1 MLKHLKDNKFV
12 IGVLIV
18 TIIFSGI
25 TFNNLPGAQPFKRV
39 QTFNGITYDFNEYPS
54 LNDEQ
59 IALFNYL
66 RRLITTEPE
75 NSFANWN
82 AEGFTGFLHYL
93 FAFTD
98 YAFSS
103 IFETTPGYRTDYYSE
118 TAYKLIEKMNTTM
131 AEFGNDS
138 IEYTEWGRTNF
149 DEYYWPNA
157 TDPSG
162 LYMGGFR
169 GPANIMWTAHYT
181 LMETLYERSF
191 NTSVFVDEINSFVN
205 DWNNSLT
212 TDGYGNVTK
221 GGIWGDGLIPCEPY
235 IVFSQCNSIAIYC
248 TELYDNMFGT
258 SYMDMWD
265 YGLDFINTVMHEE
278 YGLFIDG
285 YFIQEPIGYSGS
297 MGSGFP
303 STIPGSAV
311 NRFFDDGRAAESSYS
326 NAWTLT
332 FLEYTQPE
340 KTTADYPLFL
350 EKYGNDVT
358 GDQMYMSGS
367 FNNPSFGSI
376 TDMLGTLYT
385 CVLAKQRGDFNTLRR
400 LQNFLYGSYNK
411 VWSENRREMYYDT
424 SSLFTFLQPVLA
436 ALGILATTPVT
447 VRDLADARPA
457 AFWEYPFIS
466 QADDD
471 KIWVYYAEYDAI
483 NSVFLLNIKVDQT
496 ANIIFSNF
504 DHIPQAY
511 DGGSLTTYLTPSGP
525 DYTLTLQPG
534 SYNLVIL

>member
-12 IGVLIV
+12 IGVLVV

-103 IFETTPGYRTDYYSE
+103 MFETTPGYRTDYYSE
-118 TAYKLIEKMNTTM
+118 TAYQLIEKMNTTR
-131 AEFGNDS
+131 AEYGNDS
-138 IEYTEWGRTNF
+138 IEYIEWGRTNY
-149 DEYYWPNA
+149 DDYYWPNA
-157 TDPSG
+157 TDSSG

-212 TDGYGNVTK
+212 TDGYGNATV
-221 GGIWGDGLIPCEPY
+221 GGIWGVGLIPCEPY

-265 YGLDFINTVMHEE
+265 DGLDFINTVMHEE

-285 YFIQEPIGYSGS
+285 YFIQEPIGFSGS

-303 STIPGSAV
+303 STIPGPAV

-340 KTTADYPLFL
+340 KTAADYPLFL
-350 EKYGNDVT
+350 EKYGADVT
-358 GDQMYMSGS
+358 GDQMYMYNS
-367 FNNPSFGSI
+367 FNHPTFESI
-376 TDMLGTLYT
+376 MDMLGTLYT
-385 CVLAKQRGDFNTLRR
+385 CVLAKQRGDFNTLKR

-436 ALGILATTPVT
+436 ALGIWSTTPIT

-496 ANIIFSNF
+496 ADITFSNF
-504 DHIPQAY
+504 DHQPQSY
-511 DGGSLTTYLTPSGP
+511 DGGSTTTYLVPSGP

>member
-1 MLKHLKDNKFV
+1 MLKYLKNNKFV
-12 IGVLIV
+12 IGVLVV

-25 TFNNLPGAQPFKRV
+25 TFNNLPGPQPFKRT
-39 QTFNGITYDFNEYPS
+39 QTFNGVTYDFNEFPS
-54 LNDEQ
+54 LNDEI

-66 RRLITTEPE
+66 RRLITTEPA
-75 NSFANWN
+75 NSFDNWN
-82 AEGFTGFLHYL
+82 VEGFTGFLHYL

-103 IFETTPGYRTDYYSE
+103 MFETTPGYRTEYYSE

-131 AEFGNDS
+131 AEFDNDS
-138 IEYTEWGRTNF
+138 IEYFEWGRTSYPS
-149 DEYYWPNA
+149 YYWPNA
-157 TDPSG
+157 TDTSD

-169 GPANIMWTAHYT
+169 GPANIMWTGHYT

-191 NTSVFVDEINSFVN
+191 NTSVFVEEINSFVN

-212 TDGYGNVTK
+212 TDGYGNVTE
-221 GGIWGDGLIPCEPY
+221 GGIWGVGLIPCEPY

-248 TELYDNMFGT
+248 TELYDNLFGT

-265 YGLDFINTVMHEE
+265 SGLDFINTVMHEE

-285 YFIQEPIGYSGS
+285 YYIQEPIGYSGS

-303 STIPGSAV
+303 LTIPGPAV
-311 NRFFDDGRAAESSYS
+311 NRLFDDGRAAESSYS

-340 KTTADYPLFL
+340 KTAADYPLFL
-350 EKYGNDVT
+350 EKYRNDVT

-385 CVLAKQRGDFNTLRR
+385 CVLAKQRGDFNTLQRI
-400 LQNFLYGSYNK
+400 LNFLYGSYNK
-411 VWSENRREMYYDT
+411 VWSADRKEMYYDT

-436 ALGILATTPVT
+436 ALGIWATTPIT
-447 VRDLADARPA
+447 VRDLADARPS
-457 AFWEYPFIS
+457 AFWDYPFIS

-471 KIWVYYAEYDAI
+471 KIWVYYAEYDVT

-496 ANIIFSNF
+496 ANVTFSNF
-504 DHIPQAY
+504 DHVPQAY
-511 DGGSLTTYLTPSGP
+511 DGGSLTTYLTPSGLN
-525 DYTLTLQPG
+525 YTLTIQPG
-534 SYNLVIL
+534 SYNMVII

>member
-1 MLKHLKDNKFV
+1 
-12 IGVLIV
+12 
-18 TIIFSGI
+18 
-25 TFNNLPGAQPFKRV
+25 
-39 QTFNGITYDFNEYPS
+39 
-54 LNDEQ
+54 
-59 IALFNYL
+59 
-66 RRLITTEPE
+66 
-75 NSFANWN
+75 
-82 AEGFTGFLHYL
+82 
-93 FAFTD
+93 
-98 YAFSS
+98 
-103 IFETTPGYRTDYYSE
+103 
-118 TAYKLIEKMNTTM
+118 
-131 AEFGNDS
+131 
-138 IEYTEWGRTNF
+138 
-149 DEYYWPNA
+149 
-157 TDPSG
+157 
-162 LYMGGFR
+162 
-169 GPANIMWTAHYT
+169 
-181 LMETLYERSF
+181 METLYERSF

-212 TDGYGNVTK
+212 TDGYGNVTE
-221 GGIWGDGLIPCEPY
+221 GGIWGVGLIPCEPY

-258 SYMDMWD
+258 SYMNMWD

-285 YFIQEPIGYSGS
+285 YFIQEPIGFSGS

-303 STIPGSAV
+303 STIPGPAV

-340 KTTADYPLFL
+340 KTAADYPLFL
-350 EKYGNDVT
+350 EKYGADVT
-358 GDQMYMSGS
+358 GDQMYMYNS
-367 FNNPSFGSI
+367 FNHPTFESVM
-376 TDMLGTLYT
+376 DMLGTLYT
-385 CVLAKQRGDFNTLRR
+385 CVLAKQRGDFNTLKR

-436 ALGILATTPVT
+436 ALGIWSTTPIT

-496 ANIIFSNF
+496 ADITFSNF
-504 DHIPQAY
+504 DHQPQSY
-511 DGGSLTTYLTPSGP
+511 DGGSTTTYLVPSGP